1 MECDHGSLAIRGT
14 PFYPRASVL
23 NERQNWTA
31 WDEYHIVD
39 AYVDWRLE
47 LEKIRTAAAVL
58 DMSPLAKNCITGPD
72 AERFV
77 DYLIPRDA
85 TKLDVGQVYFTPWC
99 NEDGVQVGDGILM
112 RLESDRF
119 VFSADRM
126 MRWFERNAP
135 GFDVDLEDVTDG
147 FGILS
152 LQGPRSRDV
161 LESATGESWSDLRF
175 SRLGRT
181 TIDDID
187 VLLSRQGFTG
197 EVGYELWVP
206 RTGGTAV
213 WDALFTAGSAF
224 GLQAA
229 GLHAADVARIEAG
242 MVIPGYDYTPAA
254 IDPAGSH
261 LPTSVEHCTTP
272 LELSMG
278 RFVDFDKEANF
289 LGKAALTGE
298 LRSGPKRRMAGIV
311 VNWPEIVAAYADAEL
326 LPEVVPHTVRAPMSI
341 SRNGRVIGRTSSVT
355 WSPTLGQIIGFAHV
369 DASSAA
375 AGTPVTVEWR
385 TSDVGVLA
393 TNAQLSDLPHYT
405 PRRAG
410 DPS

>member
-1 MECDHGSLAIRGT
+1 MDHDHGSLAIHGT
-14 PFYPRASVL
+14 PFYPRTSLL

-31 WDEYHIVD
+31 WDRYHIVD
-39 AYVDWRLE
+39 AYVDWRSE
-47 LEKIRTAAAVL
+47 LKKIRTAAAVL
-58 DMSPLAKNCITGPD
+58 DMSPLAKHYITGPD

-85 TKLDVGQVYFTPWC
+85 TKLDVGQVYFSPWC
-99 NEDGVQVGDGILM
+99 NDGGVQVGDGIVM
-112 RLESDRF
+112 RLETDRF
-119 VFSADRM
+119 MFSADRM
-126 MRWFERNAP
+126 MRWFERNGP
-135 GFDVDLEDVTDG
+135 GFDVEFEDVTDD
-147 FGILS
+147 FRILS

-161 LESATGESWSDLRF
+161 LESATDESWSDLRF

-181 TIDDID
+181 TIDGID

-197 EVGYELWVP
+197 EMGYELWVP
-206 RTGGTAV
+206 RSGGTAV

-254 IDPAGSH
+254 IDPVGSH
-261 LPTSVEHCTTP
+261 IPTSLEHCTTP

-278 RFVDFDKEANF
+278 RFVDFDKDSDF
-289 LGKAALTGE
+289 LGKAALTE
-298 LRSGPKRRMAGIV
+298 ESRSGSKRKMVGIV
-311 VNWPEIVAAYADAEL
+311 MSWPEIVAAYADAAL
-326 LPEVVPHTVRAPMSI
+326 LPEVAPHTVRAPMPI
-341 SRNGRVIGRTSSVT
+341 ARDGRVIGRTSSVT

-369 DASSAA
+369 DAALAA
-375 AGTPVTVEWR
+375 AGTPVTVEWS
-385 TSDVGVLA
+385 TSDFGALVI
-393 TNAQLSDLPHYT
+393 NARLSDLPHYT
-405 PRRAG
+405 PRRAT

>member
-1 MECDHGSLAIRGT
+1 
-14 PFYPRASVL
+14 
-23 NERQNWTA
+23 
-31 WDEYHIVD
+31 
-39 AYVDWRLE
+39 
-47 LEKIRTAAAVL
+47 
-58 DMSPLAKNCITGPD
+58 
-72 AERFV
+72 
-77 DYLIPRDA
+77 
-85 TKLDVGQVYFTPWC
+85 
-99 NEDGVQVGDGILM
+99 
-112 RLESDRF
+112 
-119 VFSADRM
+119 
-126 MRWFERNAP
+126 
-135 GFDVDLEDVTDG
+135 
-147 FGILS
+147 
-152 LQGPRSRDV
+152 
-161 LESATGESWSDLRF
+161 
-175 SRLGRT
+175 
-181 TIDDID
+181 
-187 VLLSRQGFTG
+187 
-197 EVGYELWVP
+197 
-206 RTGGTAV
+206 
-213 WDALFTAGSAF
+213 
-224 GLQAA
+224 
-229 GLHAADVARIEAG
+229 
-242 MVIPGYDYTPAA
+242 
-254 IDPAGSH
+254 
-261 LPTSVEHCTTP
+261 
-272 LELSMG
+272 MG

>member
-58 DMSPLAKNCITGPD
+58 DMSPLAKNCITGPA

-135 GFDVDLEDVTDG
+135 GFDVDLEDVTDD

-161 LESATGESWSDLRF
+161 LESATGENWSDLRF

-181 TIDDID
+181 TIGDTD

-197 EVGYELWVP
+197 EVGYELWIP
-206 RTGGTAV
+206 RSGGTAV

-261 LPTSVEHCTTP
+261 IPTSVEHCTTP

-278 RFVDFDKEANF
+278 RFVDFDKESDF
-289 LGKAALTGE
+289 LGKSALTAE
-298 LRSGPKRRMAGIV
+298 LRSGPKRRMMGIV

-326 LPEVVPHTVRAPMSI
+326 LPEVAPHTIRTPMSI
-341 SRNGRVIGRTSSVT
+341 SRDGRVIGRTSSVT

-369 DASSAA
+369 EGSSAA

-385 TSDVGVLA
+385 TSDIGVLA

-410 DPS
+410 DPG